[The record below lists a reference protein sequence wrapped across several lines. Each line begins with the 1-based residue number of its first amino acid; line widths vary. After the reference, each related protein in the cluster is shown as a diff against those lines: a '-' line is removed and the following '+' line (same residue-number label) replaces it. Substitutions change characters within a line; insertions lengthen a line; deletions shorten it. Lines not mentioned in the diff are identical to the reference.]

1 MLLQPFQSYKAMHSR
16 ADDRPWKGN
25 QQRGA
30 ATSAAIPAADVPIRI
45 HGHPVTTSARRWAQ
59 RGRLVDES
67 APAAAAA
74 SNGGR
79 RDARSGL
86 DTYPMSPTVDDELHK
101 YPTLLGVLRAA
112 INARNQSTSTSET
125 AYALVKQ
132 ERDDQTQSLLVPEKR
147 FFGQRIKT
155 KTGRQ
160 NGLLYQIPGTN
171 SVYTFYLQRRGKHYD
186 VYRCIRC
193 KSAGGSY
200 VTIKATGDEF
210 LCDPCLIEH
219 HCEARTLGEDKTIRL
234 MYDKMREIREDN
246 KFASMSARQAWSDG
260 LREIEEAVS
269 EDNLK
274 DEILSRFYATGY
286 KSRKRQIARNL
297 AYHKMKREDPSE
309 DDHEVL
315 EDGCHVHYIF

>member
-1 MLLQPFQSYKAMHSR
+1 M
-16 ADDRPWKGN
+16 
-25 QQRGA
+25 
-30 ATSAAIPAADVPIRI
+30 VPT
-45 HGHPVTTSARRWAQ
+45 HA
-59 RGRLVDES
+59 
-67 APAAAAA
+67 
-74 SNGGR
+74 
-79 RDARSGL
+79 GL
-86 DTYPMSPTVDDELHK
+86 
-101 YPTLLGVLRAA
+101 
-112 INARNQSTSTSET
+112 IN
-125 AYALVKQ
+125 
-132 ERDDQTQSLLVPEKR
+132 VPEKR

-200 VTIKATGDEF
+200 ATGDEF

-274 DEILSRFYATGY
+274 DEILSR
-286 KSRKRQIARNL
+286 NL

>member
-101 YPTLLGVLRAA
+101 YPTLLGVLRAGG
-112 INARNQSTSTSET
+112 QSVQLEEHGGVLMSLPVQRSTPETS
-125 AYALVKQ
+125 
-132 ERDDQTQSLLVPEKR
+132 P
-147 FFGQRIKT
+147 
-155 KTGRQ
+155 
-160 NGLLYQIPGTN
+160 
-171 SVYTFYLQRRGKHYD
+171 RR
-186 VYRCIRC
+186 RRRR
-193 KSAGGSY
+193 
-200 VTIKATGDEF
+200 
-210 LCDPCLIEH
+210 P
-219 HCEARTLGEDKTIRL
+219 
-234 MYDKMREIREDN
+234 MR
-246 KFASMSARQAWSDG
+246 W
-260 LREIEEAVS
+260 
-269 EDNLK
+269 
-274 DEILSRFYATGY
+274 
-286 KSRKRQIARNL
+286 
-297 AYHKMKREDPSE
+297 
-309 DDHEVL
+309 
-315 EDGCHVHYIF
+315 